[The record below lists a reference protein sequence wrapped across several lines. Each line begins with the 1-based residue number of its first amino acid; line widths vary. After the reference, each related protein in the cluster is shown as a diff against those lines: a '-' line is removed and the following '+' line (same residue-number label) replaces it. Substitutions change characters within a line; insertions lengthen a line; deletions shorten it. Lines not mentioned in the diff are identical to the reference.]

1 MRKDGAHG
9 GTIGSPVLDTPSW
22 GIEPVPERLRVLGV
36 VDQTILWGNL
46 GVSLLVVVL
55 AQFLVPG
62 LSLRDA
68 LIAVVVGSI
77 VGNLMLGAA
86 GLIGADARVPA
97 MVLLRAPLGRRG
109 SFLPTALNVA
119 QCLGWATFELIIIA
133 AAAAALSD
141 ELLGVEA
148 RSAWTIFF
156 GSVAAALALMGPIGV
171 VRRFLRRF
179 ALWAVLASLVY
190 LTWWTLFRSENDL
203 DELWARAGTGD
214 TSIWLGID
222 LVIAITVSWVP
233 LVADYTR
240 FSRNGRAGLIGSG
253 LGYFLG
259 ATWVLALG
267 TLLVLDRNVT
277 DPVALPGV
285 IAAGGLAAALALLA
299 VTVDETDEAFANVYS
314 TAMSVQNILPGVPQR
329 VLIVLVSAAATLGAL
344 TINLR
349 SYESFLLLLGSFFVP
364 LFGVLLAHW
373 LATGRHYRRE
383 DVFEAP
389 PLRVGSIAAW
399 LVGFALYHWLHEPP
413 LGPSWWVDIVD
424 ETHQPGLEVGASL
437 PSFAAAFVLTGIF
450 QTLSSPRATV
460 TAEPPTSTR

>member
-1 MRKDGAHG
+1 MK
-9 GTIGSPVLDTPSW
+9 DTPSW
-22 GIEPVPERLRVLGV
+22 GIQPVPDRMRVLGL
-36 VDQTILWGNL
+36 VDQTMLWGNL
-46 GVSLLVVVL
+46 GVSLLVIVL

-68 LIAVVVGSI
+68 LIAVLVGSVI
-77 VGNLMLGAA
+77 GNVMLGLA
-86 GLIGADARVPA
+86 GMIGAQARVPA

-148 RSAWTIFF
+148 RSLWTIFF
-156 GSVAAALALMGPIGV
+156 GGAAAALALMGPIGV

-179 ALWAVLASLVY
+179 AVWAVLASLLY
-190 LTWWTLFRSENDL
+190 LTGWALFRSQNDL
-203 DELWARAGTGD
+203 GELWSQPGTGG
-214 TSIWLGID
+214 TTIWLGID

-240 FSRNGRAGLIGSG
+240 FSRNARAGLIGSG
-253 LGYFLG
+253 LGYFIG

-267 TLLVLDRNVT
+267 TLLVLDRSVT

-285 IAAGGLAAALALLA
+285 IAAGGAAAAIALLA

-314 TAMSVQNILPGVPQR
+314 TAVSVQNVLPGVPQR
-329 VLIVLVSAAATLGAL
+329 LLIVVVSALATLGAL

-349 SYESFLLLLGSFFVP
+349 SYEPFLLLLGSFFVP

-373 LATGRHYRRE
+373 LALGRRYRRE
-383 DVFEAP
+383 DIFSAP
-389 PLRVGSIAAW
+389 GFQIGPIVAW
-399 LVGFALYHWLHEPP
+399 TIGFALYHWLHDPP
-413 LGPSWWVDIVD
+413 LGPSWWVDLVD
-424 ETHQPGLEVGASL
+424 QTHQPGFEIGASL

-450 QTLSSPRATV
+450 QTLSSPRLKT
-460 TAEPPTSTR
+460 EPEHRGQTL

>member
-1 MRKDGAHG
+1 
-9 GTIGSPVLDTPSW
+9 VLS
-22 GIEPVPERLRVLGV
+22 V

-46 GVSLLVVVL
+46 GVSLLVIVL

-77 VGNLMLGAA
+77 IGNLMLGAA
-86 GLIGADARVPA
+86 GMIGANARVPA
-97 MVLLRAPLGRRG
+97 MVLLRAPLGQRG
-109 SFLPTALNVA
+109 SFLPTGLNVL

-141 ELLGVEA
+141 ELFGFEA
-148 RSAWTIFF
+148 RSAWTILF
-156 GSVAAALALMGPIGV
+156 GCVAAALALMGPIGV

-203 DELWARAGTGD
+203 GELWGRAGTGG
-214 TSIWLGID
+214 TSIWIGID

-240 FSRNGRAGLIGSG
+240 FSRTGRAALVGSG

-267 TLLVLDRNVT
+267 TILVLDREVT

-285 IAAGGLAAALALLA
+285 IAAGGAAAAIALLA
-299 VTVDETDEAFANVYS
+299 VTVDETDEAFANIYS
-314 TAMSVQNILPGVPQR
+314 TAVSVQNVLPRVPQR
-329 VLIVLVSAAATLGAL
+329 LLIVLVASTATLGAL

-373 LATGRHYRRE
+373 LASGMHYGRR
-383 DVFEAP
+383 DIFEGPAV
-389 PLRVGSIAAW
+389 RVGSIVAW
-399 LVGFALYHWLHEPP
+399 LVGFALYHWLHDPP
-413 LGPSWWVDIVD
+413 LGPSWWVDIVE
-424 ETHQPGLEVGASL
+424 ETHQPGLELGASL
-437 PSFAAAFVLTGIF
+437 PSFAAAFVLTGLL
-450 QTLSSPRATV
+450 QMLSSPRATV